1 MESET
6 ECFSI
11 GQLLD
16 IDSNRFK
23 VYGFTDKEV
32 YLQKLSSSFDN
43 ASKSIDDMFLNRNMD
58 LNFLDLEKNN
68 ELPKRQLIEK
78 QIYTGNITLDFT
90 QPLLEGTMNI
100 IQFTDSRDLRKSM
113 FIKSII
119 SLQKEIQF
127 IYLSV
132 GDLKKEIQN
141 LENLNFFVIK
151 NMSDG
156 SSLNEVL
163 LKLDNLIERGVAQG
177 HRIVLILDDLYGLFN
192 TLYSLYHYS
201 ECESVYS
208 RLRKWHTMVSQYKN
222 GSFSLFAIDS
232 ILIKH
237 SNPAWNK
244 LLDKTRDELL
254 SLSTAHVNFSNTENN
269 FGLKNIFYGFDKVPA
284 LSHSQN
290 KIMAILRKDVG
301 SLIQSL
307 SIDIKKENGLK
318 ELGFHTDP
326 WDRYKILDS
335 EYYLPILANNLFL
348 SLEDQILLVHF
359 VIFMVKT
366 DQISYFEM
374 PSNQLIDE
382 YLEFCKISFLENE
395 LSVRDHLTIEL
406 QKPKEDQI
414 DLISLID
421 SYAQRFLVQQQNEG
435 KARLYKKDYFD

>member
-1 MESET
+1 M
-6 ECFSI
+6 
-11 GQLLD
+11 
-16 IDSNRFK
+16 
-23 VYGFTDKEV
+23 
-32 YLQKLSSSFDN
+32 
-43 ASKSIDDMFLNRNMD
+43 
-58 LNFLDLEKNN
+58 
-68 ELPKRQLIEK
+68 
-78 QIYTGNITLDFT
+78 
-90 QPLLEGTMNI
+90 
-100 IQFTDSRDLRKSM
+100 
-113 FIKSII
+113 
-119 SLQKEIQF
+119 
-127 IYLSV
+127 
-132 GDLKKEIQN
+132 
-141 LENLNFFVIK
+141 
-151 NMSDG
+151 
-156 SSLNEVL
+156 
-163 LKLDNLIERGVAQG
+163 
-177 HRIVLILDDLYGLFN
+177 
-192 TLYSLYHYS
+192 
-201 ECESVYS
+201 
-208 RLRKWHTMVSQYKN
+208 SQYKN

-406 QKPKEDQI
+406 QKPNEDQI

>member
-1 MESET
+1 
-6 ECFSI
+6 
-11 GQLLD
+11 
-16 IDSNRFK
+16 
-23 VYGFTDKEV
+23 
-32 YLQKLSSSFDN
+32 
-43 ASKSIDDMFLNRNMD
+43 
-58 LNFLDLEKNN
+58 
-68 ELPKRQLIEK
+68 
-78 QIYTGNITLDFT
+78 
-90 QPLLEGTMNI
+90 
-100 IQFTDSRDLRKSM
+100 M

>member
-43 ASKSIDDMFLNRNMD
+43 SSKSIDDMFLNRNMD
-58 LNFLDLEKNN
+58 LKFLDLEKNN

-201 ECESVYS
+201 ECE
-208 RLRKWHTMVSQYKN
+208 
-222 GSFSLFAIDS
+222 
-232 ILIKH
+232 
-237 SNPAWNK
+237 P
-244 LLDKTRDELL
+244 
-254 SLSTAHVNFSNTENN
+254 
-269 FGLKNIFYGFDKVPA
+269 
-284 LSHSQN
+284 
-290 KIMAILRKDVG
+290 
-301 SLIQSL
+301 IQ
-307 SIDIKKENGLK
+307 K
-318 ELGFHTDP
+318 
-326 WDRYKILDS
+326 R
-335 EYYLPILANNLFL
+335 
-348 SLEDQILLVHF
+348 ILL
-359 VIFMVKT
+359 I
-366 DQISYFEM
+366 ICY
-374 PSNQLIDE
+374 
-382 YLEFCKISFLENE
+382 
-395 LSVRDHLTIEL
+395 
-406 QKPKEDQI
+406 
-414 DLISLID
+414 
-421 SYAQRFLVQQQNEG
+421 
-435 KARLYKKDYFD
+435 

>member
-43 ASKSIDDMFLNRNMD
+43 SSKSIDDMFLNRNMD

-406 QKPKEDQI
+406 QKPNEDQI

-435 KARLYKKDYFD
+435 KARF